1 MARRNLVE
9 QLNAGQGP
17 KDGKRREERGI
28 VEVLGRLSDH
38 TKVLEVEFKP
48 YYPLKYPVL
57 GAINV
62 WHSLNRVRPFR
73 YQRPSEIKAKLILVL
88 VLFSFALLL
97 SLASL

>member
-1 MARRNLVE
+1 M
-9 QLNAGQGP
+9 
-17 KDGKRREERGI
+17 
-28 VEVLGRLSDH
+28 EVLGRLSDH
-38 TKVLEVEFKP
+38 AKVLEVEFKP

-57 GAINV
+57 GAIKV

-73 YQRPSEIKAKLILVL
+73 DTRTPETKAKLILVL